1 MKIAI
6 ITIVDNINYGT
17 YLQAYATYEI
27 IKSLGHDPIIINY
40 TRPYIS
46 SKEVAVGYLK
56 NTQMSLFK
64 RLSYASFYTL
74 LYPFMIWQVKRFLT
88 SNVKMTPLY
97 RNYNELKQ
105 APPKA
110 DIFLTGSDQVWN
122 SNYNN
127 GIDESFFLSFTK
139 KRKYA
144 YAASIGLNS
153 FPIQEKEKIKKL
165 LLEYKA
171 ISVRELFGV
180 EALHNI
186 GINNII
192 QVLDPTLLFTKEKWL
207 SMIKIKK
214 KKKENKYLLIYSVES
229 GRNDFVLQQAKEIAN
244 KRNLKLYWVCPTY
257 KFKRS
262 LGVDKVYNFASIK
275 DFIYL
280 FANADFI
287 IASSFHGTAFAIN
300 FNKEFLSVSPGK
312 YNTRVCS
319 LLKLCKLENR
329 YISDRIKTNESLT
342 SIDYNSV
349 NSILNVERRNSISYL
364 TQICN

>member
-17 YLQAYATYEI
+17 YLQAYATYKI

-46 SKEVAVGYLK
+46 SKEVAIGYLRNPK
-56 NTQMSLFK
+56 MSILK
-64 RLSYASFYTL
+64 KLAYASFYTL
-74 LYPFMIWQVKRFLT
+74 LYPFMIWQVKRFL
-88 SNVKMTPLY
+88 SKNVKMTTLY
-97 RNYNELKQ
+97 RNYNELKKS
-105 APPKA
+105 PPEA

-139 KRKYA
+139 KKKYA

-153 FPIQEKEKIKKL
+153 FPEQEKEKIRKL

-171 ISVRELFGV
+171 ISVREYFGI
-180 EALHNI
+180 EALQNI

-192 QVLDPTLLFTKEKWL
+192 QVLDPTFLFTKEMWL
-207 SMIKIKK
+207 SMIKKKNKKIKDR
-214 KKKENKYLLIYSVES
+214 YLLIYSVES
-229 GRNDFVLQQAKEIAN
+229 GRNDFVIQQAKEIAS
-244 KRNLKLYWVCPTY
+244 KRKLKLYWVCPTY
-257 KFKRS
+257 KFKNA
-262 LGVDKVYNFASIK
+262 LKVDKVYNFASVE
-275 DFIYL
+275 DFIFL

-287 IASSFHGTAFAIN
+287 VASSFHGTAFAIN

-319 LLKLCKLENR
+319 LLKLCQLEDR
-329 YISDRIKTNESLT
+329 YVSNSFKTNES
-342 SIDYNSV
+342 IENINYNTV
-349 NSILNVERRNSISYL
+349 NSILNIERKKSISYL
-364 TQICN
+364 TKICS

>member
-1 MKIAI
+1 
-6 ITIVDNINYGT
+6 
-17 YLQAYATYEI
+17 
-27 IKSLGHDPIIINY
+27 
-40 TRPYIS
+40 
-46 SKEVAVGYLK
+46 
-56 NTQMSLFK
+56 
-64 RLSYASFYTL
+64 
-74 LYPFMIWQVKRFLT
+74 
-88 SNVKMTPLY
+88 
-97 RNYNELKQ
+97 
-105 APPKA
+105 
-110 DIFLTGSDQVWN
+110 
-122 SNYNN
+122 
-127 GIDESFFLSFTK
+127 
-139 KRKYA
+139 
-144 YAASIGLNS
+144 
-153 FPIQEKEKIKKL
+153 
-165 LLEYKA
+165 
-171 ISVRELFGV
+171 
-180 EALHNI
+180 
-186 GINNII
+186 
-192 QVLDPTLLFTKEKWL
+192 
-207 SMIKIKK
+207 MIKIKK